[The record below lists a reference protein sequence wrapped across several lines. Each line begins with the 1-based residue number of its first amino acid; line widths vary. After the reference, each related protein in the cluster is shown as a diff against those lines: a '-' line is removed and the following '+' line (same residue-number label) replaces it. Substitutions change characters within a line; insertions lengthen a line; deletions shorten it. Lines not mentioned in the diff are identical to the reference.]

1 MSGPC
6 KEDLCPKR
14 ALEEGNDREYS
25 YPEYCSLGMLPS
37 AGSIHLH
44 HLRPTAAPVRLR
56 VPIRQRLPHLD
67 CLIEKAASQQ
77 AHRGTKAW

>member
-1 MSGPC
+1 
-6 KEDLCPKR
+6 
-14 ALEEGNDREYS
+14 
-25 YPEYCSLGMLPS
+25 MLPS